1 MTDTPSALE
10 LYDDPQTTWVGSD
23 SEGNTVRLKLEVLA
37 DAALDELTRK
47 LKQAETT
54 INQWEVKAAD
64 LMRERN
70 EAEAKVAKLENQNAY
85 YAVQFEFDPRNDTRL
100 VDAVKRV
107 EQAEAERDELW
118 KELAG
123 AGAERGALKAQ
134 RDRWHYLAEKAT
146 WCFHEGMHL
155 LHYNNPNTGS
165 WFPAQVVERW
175 NQRHRDKRL
184 SRWTPRKADHA

>member
-107 EQAEAERDELW
+107 EQAEAFLHELGLQQVRVRDHEQVARIEESHTGRFLREL
-118 KELAG
+118 LPG
-123 AGAERGALKAQ
+123 A
-134 RDRWHYLAEKAT
+134 
-146 WCFHEGMHL
+146 
-155 LHYNNPNTGS
+155 
-165 WFPAQVVERW
+165 
-175 NQRHRDKRL
+175 
-184 SRWTPRKADHA
+184 